1 MSEKKTVTVRI
12 PVAVD
17 VESDWCVGSIDVK
30 MTDKDKSDSAEEF
43 ADMCCLER
51 PSIVWITAEVPV
63 PEQTEVQGRVE

>member
-17 VESDWCVGSIDVK
+17 RELKWVVGCCGSIWGDA
-30 MTDKDKSDSAEEF
+30 DAESETAEMGF
-43 ADMCCLER
+43 NHLNC

-63 PEQTEVQGRVE
+63 PETTEVQGRVET